1 MRLMRIAVWAAVCV
15 ISMPAQRALAVETP
29 DRAEESERDAAKP
42 KHTHL
47 ALRASA
53 GGSARAIY
61 DSFVVGGEADV
72 GVGFDSRFGSY
83 ALAAG
88 FFGGVVEGGFTA
100 LHGTMGLEA
109 AWPVGDFRFGVRAR
123 VGYLDVDRMTTER
136 QFGAYS
142 LGLVGRASYD
152 LSRRDGIAVA
162 IGLEPSAD
170 VVAALGNDG
179 ASADGAA
186 PLLGGRGFIEVR
198 FRRDD

>member
-1 MRLMRIAVWAAVCV
+1 MRLTPFAICAVLC
-15 ISMPAQRALAVETP
+15 ALAFP
-29 DRAEESERDAAKP
+29 SGRAVAAEPSDSAEHAERDAAIPNK
-42 KHTHL
+42 THL
-47 ALRASA
+47 AIRASA

-61 DSFVVGGEADV
+61 DSFVLGAEADV
-72 GVGFDSRFGSY
+72 AVGFDSRFGSY
-83 ALAAG
+83 ALAAA

-142 LGLVGRASYD
+142 AGLVGRASYD
-152 LSRRDGIAVA
+152 VSRSDGVAFA
-162 IGLEPSAD
+162 IGLEPSAE

-186 PLLGGRGFIEVR
+186 PLLGGRGFLEIR

>member
-1 MRLMRIAVWAAVCV
+1 MPFVVFMAAF
-15 ISMPAQRALAVETP
+15 SALAEGPALAGEPV
-29 DRAEESERDAAKP
+29 DAAADAERDLTKP
-42 KHTHL
+42 TKTHL
-47 ALRASA
+47 FVRASA

-61 DSFVVGGEADV
+61 DSYVVGGEGDV

-83 ALAAG
+83 GLALG
-88 FFGGVVEGGFTA
+88 FFGGVVEGSFTTV
-100 LHGTMGLEA
+100 HGTMGFDA
-109 AWPVGDFRFGVRAR
+109 SWPVGDFRFGFRAR
-123 VGYLDVDRMTTER
+123 VGYLDVDRFTTQR

-152 LSRRDGIAVA
+152 LTRSDGVAVA

-170 VVAALGNDG
+170 VVVALFNDG

-198 FRRDD
+198 WRRDD

>member
-1 MRLMRIAVWAAVCV
+1 MRLMPFALCAVTLSVPLAER
-15 ISMPAQRALAVETP
+15 RALATETV
-29 DRAEESERDAAKP
+29 DTAAGERDLAKP
-42 KHTHL
+42 TKTHL
-47 ALRASA
+47 AVRASA
-53 GGSARAIY
+53 GASTRAIY
-61 DSFVVGGEADV
+61 DTYVVGGEGDI

-83 ALAAG
+83 GLGLA

-100 LHGTMGLEA
+100 IHGTMGFDA
-109 AWPVGDFRFGVRAR
+109 GWPVGDFRFGFRAR
-123 VGYLDVDRMTTER
+123 VGYLDVDRVTTER

-152 LSRRDGIAVA
+152 LSRSNGVAIA

-198 FRRDD
+198 WRRDD